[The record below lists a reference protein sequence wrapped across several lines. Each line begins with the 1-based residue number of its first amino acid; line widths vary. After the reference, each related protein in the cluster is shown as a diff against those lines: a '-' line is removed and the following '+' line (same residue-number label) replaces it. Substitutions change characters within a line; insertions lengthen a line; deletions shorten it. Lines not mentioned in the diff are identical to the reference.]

1 MDTSRASE
9 SLSNSVGDLEFDSHV
24 QSESPSSPESSSSEK
39 TTEDTDK
46 KPSVFEKIALCDSD
60 KNDSVKPPYSYVAL
74 IAMAISQTP
83 DKKLTL
89 SGIYQFIM
97 DRFPYYAK
105 NKKGW
110 QNSIR
115 HNLSLN
121 ECFQKVPREGGDRK
135 GNFWTLDESCEEMF
149 EKGNFKRRK
158 RMKRPVKPGGSPIM
172 PRAIHLPYT
181 DSTVCYTHPPRQGFY
196 MSSSNLLPACQQS
209 YAWSPTS
216 CPSPIQ
222 YASTPVFGRYGFD
235 SSVMSTACLPLEG
248 RMSNTSELTPVQ
260 YGSAMLTS
268 PHPSMSPTTMEC
280 PSPALPT
287 IYGSSPLPAMNCK
300 AERSFNMCAY

>member
-1 MDTSRASE
+1 MDSTGGNG
-9 SLSNSVGDLEFDSHV
+9 SLSVSDVEFDSHG
-24 QSESPSSPESSSSEK
+24 QSESPSSPESSYSEK
-39 TTEDTDK
+39 TTEEK
-46 KPSVFEKIALCDSD
+46 KPSVFEKLALSDSD

-172 PRAIHLPYT
+172 SRALHLPYT
-181 DSTVCYTHPPRQGFY
+181 DPALCYPQPSAPGFY
-196 MSSSNLLPACQQS
+196 MSSPNLLPTCQPS
-209 YAWSPTS
+209 YAWSSNTCS
-216 CPSPIQ
+216 SPIQ
-222 YASTPVFGRYGFD
+222 YANTPVFGRYGFEPP
-235 SSVMSTACLPLEG
+235 VMSTACVPLES
-248 RMSNTSELTPVQ
+248 RIVQ
-260 YGSAMLTS
+260 SADIGPMPYGSTVLAS
-268 PHPSMSPTTMEC
+268 PHSSISPTTMEC